1 MPPTI
6 SKLFV
11 AFCLVRFLMTDFLW
25 VRKLKLQLTLLP
37 LHFVVNT
44 PRTRKCETSLP
55 PSKGGM
61 SNEMYNNIA
70 RVTDG
75 IYEDIAIGGN
85 VFPGS
90 NLLGQN
96 YKKDCAKTELAAL
109 DHEIQWE
116 LVMVQADVV
125 AVIVVLGSLK
135 LDIVKINDSGGAW
148 SLMSRHMAV
157 RSSPDVGDIARTGL
171 TKFPV
176 LFFSAVPLAITIVI
190 SFSIN

>member
-1 MPPTI
+1 MGI
-6 SKLFV
+6 LFSG
-11 AFCLVRFLMTDFLW
+11 FRFLMTDFLW

-44 PRTRKCETSLP
+44 PRTR
-55 PSKGGM
+55 GGM

-96 YKKDCAKTELAAL
+96 YKKDCAKVAIPGL
-109 DHEIQWE
+109 
-116 LVMVQADVV
+116 QAC
-125 AVIVVLGSLK
+125 
-135 LDIVKINDSGGAW
+135 
-148 SLMSRHMAV
+148 
-157 RSSPDVGDIARTGL
+157 L
-171 TKFPV
+171 TT
-176 LFFSAVPLAITIVI
+176 SH
-190 SFSIN
+190 